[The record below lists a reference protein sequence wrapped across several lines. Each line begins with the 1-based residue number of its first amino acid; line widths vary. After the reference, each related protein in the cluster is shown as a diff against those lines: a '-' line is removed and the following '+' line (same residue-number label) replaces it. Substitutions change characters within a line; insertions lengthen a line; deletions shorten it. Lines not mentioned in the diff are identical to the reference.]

1 MKGNSPNYAQQ
12 RRMSP
17 LYICATLLCLISS
30 VMLGLPGAGGG
41 GGAGGGISISP
52 PPTPQEVLP
61 PKPIIVAPIFVK
73 QKHHKRKLSVYHTG
87 FPGMG
92 SGGMFPPQVSYH
104 LRLSVWVRWSSQDI
118 LVAEDLDLYMHY
130 FYQVFLFTILYFQ
143 FLDLL
148 CAIRV

>member
-1 MKGNSPNYAQQ
+1 MKDNSCESTRKY
-12 RRMSP
+12 RMSP
-17 LYICATLLCLISS
+17 LYVCSTLLYLISG
-30 VMLGLPGAGGG
+30 VAMLGGMPGAGGG

-92 SGGMFPPQVSYH
+92 PGGMFPPQVSFD
-104 LRLSVWVRWSSQDI
+104 LRLK
-118 LVAEDLDLYMHY
+118 
-130 FYQVFLFTILYFQ
+130 
-143 FLDLL
+143 
-148 CAIRV
+148 